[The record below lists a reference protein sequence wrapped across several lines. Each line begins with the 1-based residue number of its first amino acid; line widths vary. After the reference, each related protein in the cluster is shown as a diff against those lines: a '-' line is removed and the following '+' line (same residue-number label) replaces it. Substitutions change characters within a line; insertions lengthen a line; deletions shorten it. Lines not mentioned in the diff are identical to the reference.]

1 MRRGEDDGVARNRL
15 VVPEVED
22 VADADLLRQ
31 NRFRLPVPNDPDLAL
46 VHFSEVEKSTSG
58 LFLRRPDQVWI
69 VYTITFH
76 SSNSYHRVRQL
87 RLPHM
92 VPDGQ
97 GM

>member
-1 MRRGEDDGVARNRL
+1 MTNLVRRGEDDCVARNRL

-69 VYTITFH
+69 VYSVTFH
-76 SSNSYHRVRQL
+76 SK
-87 RLPHM
+87 
-92 VPDGQ
+92 
-97 GM
+97 